1 VAIAATAIEDEDIV
15 ATDAK
20 LRRRYPAR
28 AHTIRSL
35 IPEANDKHRAS
46 VTQNGKAICGYQR
59 VFSAGSGSSRTE
71 KQKIRFSC
79 LCRGRATPTPPS
91 FVHTSTH
98 RILQRPVLRREQ
110 CLFNNARWLMKR
122 RKETQKLKYKICPRR
137 RAPLDA
143 DVFSPVEIKS
153 PLDAELISIPDSPP
167 LTFSRWRLMPSQWT
181 EKAVLNSQSPKSPW
195 TTSDTSHPKVPSIY
209 WGN

>member
-1 VAIAATAIEDEDIV
+1 MAIAATAIEDVDIV

-20 LRRRYPAR
+20 LRRRYPAG

-35 IPEANDKHRAS
+35 IPEASDKHRAS
-46 VTQNGKAICGYQR
+46 VSPEWKGHLRVLTR
-59 VFSAGSGSSRTE
+59 VFGWLGLQPDRETKNLVFLSLPRTSHAHAALIRPHLYTPNPSAPGSG
-71 KQKIRFSC
+71 
-79 LCRGRATPTPPS
+79 
-91 FVHTSTH
+91 
-98 RILQRPVLRREQ
+98 REQ
-110 CLFNNARWLMKR
+110 CFFNNARWPMKR